1 MNRDL
6 MDYLNIMSFV
16 IGVLN
21 LEENIDQSTFS
32 QAQGEL
38 SEKID
43 NVLGEI
49 HAHLEKQDK
58 DLEVIKVLLRG
69 QEMK

>member
-58 DLEVIKVLLRG
+58 DLEVIKVILRG
-69 QEMK
+69 KEMK